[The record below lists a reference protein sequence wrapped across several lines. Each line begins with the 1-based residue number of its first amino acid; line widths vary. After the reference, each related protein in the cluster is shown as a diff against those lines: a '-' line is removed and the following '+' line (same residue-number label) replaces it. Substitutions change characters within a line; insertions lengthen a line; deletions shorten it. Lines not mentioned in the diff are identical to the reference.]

1 MHEVLALLQCFG
13 LTGLELGGGA
23 GRGLWWWSWSALPA
37 GRSSCSMAPL
47 AEAADSK
54 RVTMLLS
61 KSGAATATLVASS
74 TGALWMLSSYY
85 SRASTTQRGT
95 GM

>member
-1 MHEVLALLQCFG
+1 
-13 LTGLELGGGA
+13 
-23 GRGLWWWSWSALPA
+23 
-37 GRSSCSMAPL
+37 MAPL